1 MTGRAAMK
9 PKTKVQRGRT
19 SLLTRALQTEI
30 CKLLQQGSSIKSSCF
45 ICGVGERT
53 FYDWRDKG
61 RRSEEPFA
69 RFFSA
74 VTRAREEHKAK
85 LIQRIVAAA
94 KADWKAAS
102 WLLERQFVSEFGR
115 SEPRT
120 IVIDRPPP
128 PVAPVEQPSGATCYW
143 TTKGNEIPFTREQLE
158 YIAQLRSQYP
168 PASRSEKN
176 GETQP

>member
-1 MTGRAAMK
+1 MK
-9 PKTKVQRGRT
+9 PKTKVKRGRT

-45 ICGVGERT
+45 ICDVGERT

-61 RRSEEPFA
+61 RRGEEPFA
-69 RFFSA
+69 CFFSA

-115 SEPRT
+115 SEHRT

-128 PVAPVEQPSGATCYW
+128 PVAPVEQPSGATF
-143 TTKGNEIPFTREQLE
+143 TGQRKVTKS
-158 YIAQLRSQYP
+158 RS
-168 PASRSEKN
+168 PASSSSTSHSCEVSIRRRHGRKRMEKRN
-176 GETQP
+176 HK